1 MNLFIFNGTICRD
14 IELKYAQNSGLS
26 VISNSLAFNKKDA
39 NGNQS
44 VVFLDFVAFG
54 KTAELINQYYQ
65 KGDMLCG
72 QGEIAQDE
80 WQDKDTGKQRT
91 KHKIIIQK
99 LEFTK
104 SPKAWA
110 NSRSTEQS
118 AEALA
123 QNIAN
128 SGAVLGVSV
137 TNYAN
142 NGGNSSLGQTGAPQN
157 YNQAPQAPQQYGN
170 YDHMPDTVTNAV
182 AKHNAQAQAQ
192 AQNTAQDLDE
202 IPF

>member
-14 IELKYAQNSGLS
+14 IELKYTQNSGLS

-44 VVFLDFVAFG
+44 AVFLDFVAFG

-72 QGEIAQDE
+72 QGEISQDE
-80 WQDKDTGKQRT
+80 WQDKDTGAKRT

-110 NSRSTEQS
+110 SG
-118 AEALA
+118 
-123 QNIAN
+123 AN
-128 SGAVLGVSV
+128 SGANGV
-137 TNYAN
+137 N
-142 NGGNSSLGQTGAPQN
+142 NGANSNVS
-157 YNQAPQAPQQYGN
+157 YNQAPQSYNQAPQSYGN
-170 YDHMPDTVTNAV
+170 YDHIPDTVKKEVERNKT
-182 AKHNAQAQAQ
+182 KAQAK
-192 AQNTAQDLDE
+192 AQNLAQELDE

>member
-14 IELKYAQNSGLS
+14 IEMKYTQNSS
-26 VISNSLAFNKKDA
+26 MAVISNSLAFNKKDA

-44 VVFLDFVAFG
+44 TVFLDFVAFG
-54 KTAELINQYYQ
+54 KTAELINEYYQ

-72 QGEIAQDE
+72 VGEISADE
-80 WQDKDTGKQRT
+80 WQDKDTGAKRT

-110 NSRSTEQS
+110 GNSANNSWNS
-118 AEALA
+118 GAEAMA

-142 NGGNSSLGQTGAPQN
+142 GGGNSNLGYNQAPQNYGQTGAPQN
-157 YNQAPQAPQQYGN
+157 YNQAQNRSNSQPQN
-170 YDHMPDTVTNAV
+170 L
-182 AKHNAQAQAQ
+182 
-192 AQNTAQDLDE
+192 AQDLDE

>member
-14 IELKYAQNSGLS
+14 IEMKYTQNSGLA
-26 VISNSLAFNKKDA
+26 VIGGSLAFNKKDA

-44 VVFLDFVAFG
+44 TVFLDFVAFG

-80 WQDKDTGKQRT
+80 WQEQDTGKKRT

-110 NSRSTEQS
+110 SGANG
-118 AEALA
+118 A
-123 QNIAN
+123 NGVNNGAN
-128 SGAVLGVSV
+128 SNVSY
-137 TNYAN
+137 N
-142 NGGNSSLGQTGAPQN
+142 QAPQS
-157 YNQAPQAPQQYGN
+157 YNQAPQAPQAPQSYGN

-182 AKHNAQAQAQ
+182 ERHNAEWQ
-192 AQNTAQDLDE
+192 AQNTAQNTAQELDE

>member
-14 IELKYAQNSGLS
+14 IELKYTQNQGMS
-26 VISNSLAFNKKDA
+26 VISSLLAFNKKDA

-44 VVFLDFVAFG
+44 SVFLEFVAFG

-80 WQDKDTGKQRT
+80 WEDKHTGAKRS
-91 KHKIIIQK
+91 KHKIIISK

-110 NSRSTEQS
+110 
-118 AEALA
+118 
-123 QNIAN
+123 
-128 SGAVLGVSV
+128 SG
-137 TNYAN
+137 AN
-142 NGGNSSLGQTGAPQN
+142 NGTNSNVSYNQQPPKSYGNYDTMPAEVQQAVNRHNAS
-157 YNQAPQAPQQYGN
+157 YNQAPQG
-170 YDHMPDTVTNAV
+170 VISE
-182 AKHNAQAQAQ
+182 
-192 AQNTAQDLDE
+192 DE

>member
-1 MNLFIFNGTICRD
+1 MAI
-14 IELKYAQNSGLS
+14 
-26 VISNSLAFNKKDA
+26 ISNSLAFNKKDA

-44 VVFLDFVAFG
+44 TVFLDFVAFG

-72 QGEIAQDE
+72 QGEISMDE
-80 WQDKDTGKQRT
+80 WQDKDTGAKRT

-110 NSRSTEQS
+110 SGANG
-118 AEALA
+118 
-123 QNIAN
+123 AN
-128 SGAVLGVSV
+128 STHNG
-137 TNYAN
+137 AN
-142 NGGNSSLGQTGAPQN
+142 NGANVGANSNVSYNQAPQAPQN
-157 YNQAPQAPQQYGN
+157 YNQAPQAPQSYGN

-182 AKHNAQAQAQ
+182 ERHNAEWQ
-192 AQNTAQDLDE
+192 AQNTAQNTAQNLAQELDE

>member
-14 IELKYAQNSGLS
+14 IELKYTQNSS
-26 VISNSLAFNKKDA
+26 MAVISNSLAFNKKDA

-44 VVFLDFVAFG
+44 TVFLDFVAFG

-72 QGEIAQDE
+72 VGEISADE
-80 WQDKDTGKQRT
+80 WQDKDTGAKRT

-110 NSRSTEQS
+110 GNSHT
-118 AEALA
+118 AKNIDTMA

-142 NGGNSSLGQTGAPQN
+142 GGGNSNLGYNQAPQN
-157 YNQAPQAPQQYGN
+157 YNQAPQN
-170 YDHMPDTVTNAV
+170 YN
-182 AKHNAQAQAQ
+182 Q
-192 AQNTAQDLDE
+192 AQNRSNSQSQNLAQDLDE

>member
-14 IELKYAQNSGLS
+14 IEMKYTQNSNMA

-44 VVFLDFVAFG
+44 TVFLDFVAFG

-72 QGEIAQDE
+72 VGEISADE
-80 WQDKDTGKQRT
+80 WQDKDTGAKRT

-110 NSRSTEQS
+110 GNSHAAQNIDTM
-118 AEALA
+118 A

-142 NGGNSSLGQTGAPQN
+142 GGGNSSLGQTGAPQN
-157 YNQAPQAPQQYGN
+157 YNQAQNRSNSQPQN
-170 YDHMPDTVTNAV
+170 L
-182 AKHNAQAQAQ
+182 
-192 AQNTAQDLDE
+192 AQDLDE

>member
-14 IELKYAQNSGLS
+14 IELKYTQNSGLS

-44 VVFLDFVAFG
+44 TVFLDFVAFG

-72 QGEIAQDE
+72 QGEISQDE
-80 WQDKDTGKQRT
+80 WQDKDTGAKRT

-110 NSRSTEQS
+110 SG
-118 AEALA
+118 
-123 QNIAN
+123 AN
-128 SGAVLGVSV
+128 SGANGV
-137 TNYAN
+137 N
-142 NGGNSSLGQTGAPQN
+142 NGANSNVS
-157 YNQAPQAPQQYGN
+157 YNQAPQSYEQAQKYGN

-192 AQNTAQDLDE
+192 AQNTAQAQAQNTAQELDE

>member
-14 IELKYAQNSGLS
+14 IELKYTQNQGIS

-44 VVFLDFVAFG
+44 TVFLDFVAFG

-72 QGEIAQDE
+72 QGEISMDE
-80 WQDKDTGKQRT
+80 WQDKDTGAKRT

-110 NSRSTEQS
+110 S
-118 AEALA
+118 AG
-123 QNIAN
+123 AN
-128 SGAVLGVSV
+128 STHNGV
-137 TNYAN
+137 NGAN
-142 NGGNSSLGQTGAPQN
+142 NGANSNVS
-157 YNQAPQAPQQYGN
+157 YNQAPQSHNQAPQSYGN

-182 AKHNAQAQAQ
+182 ERHNAQAQAQ
-192 AQNTAQDLDE
+192 SQNLAQELDE

>member
-14 IELKYAQNSGLS
+14 IEMKYTQNSSLA
-26 VISNSLAFNKKDA
+26 VISTSLAFNKKDA

-44 VVFLDFVAFG
+44 SVFFDFFAFG
-54 KTAELINQYYQ
+54 KTAELINEYYQ
-65 KGDMLCG
+65 KGDMRCG
-72 QGEIAQDE
+72 VGEISQDE
-80 WQDKDTGKQRT
+80 WQDKDTGAKRT

-110 NSRSTEQS
+110 GNSANNSWNS
-118 AEALA
+118 GAEAMA

-142 NGGNSSLGQTGAPQN
+142 GGNSSLGYNQAPQNYGQTGAPQN
-157 YNQAPQAPQQYGN
+157 YNQAQNRSNSQPQN
-170 YDHMPDTVTNAV
+170 L
-182 AKHNAQAQAQ
+182 
-192 AQNTAQDLDE
+192 AQDLDE

>member
-1 MNLFIFNGTICRD
+1 MAI
-14 IELKYAQNSGLS
+14 
-26 VISNSLAFNKKDA
+26 ISNSLAFNKKDA

-44 VVFLDFVAFG
+44 TVFLDFVAFG

-72 QGEIAQDE
+72 QGEISQDE
-80 WQDKDTGKQRT
+80 WEDKNTGAKRT

-110 NSRSTEQS
+110 SGANG
-118 AEALA
+118 
-123 QNIAN
+123 AN
-128 SGAVLGVSV
+128 STHNG
-137 TNYAN
+137 AN
-142 NGGNSSLGQTGAPQN
+142 NGANVGANSNVS
-157 YNQAPQAPQQYGN
+157 YNQAPQAPQSYGN

-182 AKHNAQAQAQ
+182 ERHNAEWQ
-192 AQNTAQDLDE
+192 AQNTAQNTAQAQAQSQNLAQELDE

>member
-14 IELKYAQNSGLS
+14 IELKYTQNQGMAI
-26 VISNSLAFNKKDA
+26 ISNSLAFNKKDA

-44 VVFLDFVAFG
+44 TVFLDFVAFG

-72 QGEIAQDE
+72 QGEISQDE
-80 WQDKDTGKQRT
+80 WQDKDTGAKRT

-110 NSRSTEQS
+110 SGANG
-118 AEALA
+118 
-123 QNIAN
+123 AN
-128 SGAVLGVSV
+128 STHNGANG
-137 TNYAN
+137 AN
-142 NGGNSSLGQTGAPQN
+142 NGANSNVS
-157 YNQAPQAPQQYGN
+157 YNQAPQSYEQAPQSYGN

-182 AKHNAQAQAQ
+182 ERHNAEWQ
-192 AQNTAQDLDE
+192 AQNTAQNTAQNLAQELDE

>member
-14 IELKYAQNSGLS
+14 IEMKYTQNQGMS

-44 VVFLDFVAFG
+44 TVFLDFVAFG

-80 WQDKDTGKQRT
+80 WEDKNTGAKRT

-104 SPKAWA
+104 SPKAWVNNGA
-110 NSRSTEQS
+110 N
-118 AEALA
+118 
-123 QNIAN
+123 
-128 SGAVLGVSV
+128 G
-137 TNYAN
+137 AN
-142 NGGNSSLGQTGAPQN
+142 NGANSNVSYNQAPQAPQSYNQAPQAPQN
-157 YNQAPQAPQQYGN
+157 YNQAPQSYSN

-182 AKHNAQAQAQ
+182 ERHNAQAQAQ
-192 AQNTAQDLDE
+192 AQQQNLAQELDE

>member
-14 IELKYAQNSGLS
+14 IELKYTQNQGMS

-44 VVFLDFVAFG
+44 TVFLDFVAFG

-72 QGEIAQDE
+72 QGEISQDE
-80 WQDKDTGKQRT
+80 WEDKNTGAKRS

-110 NSRSTEQS
+110 
-118 AEALA
+118 
-123 QNIAN
+123 
-128 SGAVLGVSV
+128 SG
-137 TNYAN
+137 AN
-142 NGGNSSLGQTGAPQN
+142 NGANSNVS
-157 YNQAPQAPQQYGN
+157 YNQAPQSYNQAPQYGN

-182 AKHNAQAQAQ
+182 ERHNAEWQ
-192 AQNTAQDLDE
+192 AQNTAQNTAQNLAQELDE

>member
-14 IELKYAQNSGLS
+14 IEMKYTQNSS
-26 VISNSLAFNKKDA
+26 MAVISNSLAFNKKDA

-44 VVFLDFVAFG
+44 TVFLDFVAFG

-72 QGEIAQDE
+72 VGEISADE
-80 WQDKDTGKQRT
+80 WQDKDTGAKRT

-110 NSRSTEQS
+110 GNSHAAQNIDTM
-118 AEALA
+118 A

-142 NGGNSSLGQTGAPQN
+142 NGGNSSLGYGQTGAPQN
-157 YNQAPQAPQQYGN
+157 YNQA
-170 YDHMPDTVTNAV
+170 
-182 AKHNAQAQAQ
+182 
-192 AQNTAQDLDE
+192 QNRSNSQSQNLAQDLDE

>member
-14 IELKYAQNSGLS
+14 IEMKYTQNQGMA

-44 VVFLDFVAFG
+44 TVFLDFVAFG

-72 QGEIAQDE
+72 VGEISADE
-80 WQDKDTGKQRT
+80 WQDKDTGANRSRLVVVAEDA
-91 KHKIIIQK
+91 HFE
-99 LEFTK
+99 LGRAEN
-104 SPKAWA
+104 SA
-110 NSRSTEQS
+110 NSTH
-118 AEALA
+118 
-123 QNIAN
+123 N
-128 SGAVLGVSV
+128 G
-137 TNYAN
+137 AN
-142 NGGNSSLGQTGAPQN
+142 NGGNGGENSSLGYGQTGAPQSH
-157 YNQAPQAPQQYGN
+157 NQAPQAQQYGN

-182 AKHNAQAQAQ
+182 ERHNAQAQAQ
-192 AQNTAQDLDE
+192 NLAQDLDE

>member
-14 IELKYAQNSGLS
+14 IELKYTQNSGLS

-44 VVFLDFVAFG
+44 AVFLDFVAFG
-54 KTAELINQYYQ
+54 KTAELINKHYQ

-80 WQDKDTGKQRT
+80 RQNKDTGEKRI

-110 NSRSTEQS
+110 SG
-118 AEALA
+118 
-123 QNIAN
+123 AN
-128 SGAVLGVSV
+128 STHNGANGANGANSNVS
-137 TNYAN
+137 
-142 NGGNSSLGQTGAPQN
+142 
-157 YNQAPQAPQQYGN
+157 YNQAPQSYGN

-182 AKHNAQAQAQ
+182 ERHNAEWQ
-192 AQNTAQDLDE
+192 AQNTAQNTAQNLAQELDE

>member
-14 IELKYAQNSGLS
+14 IELKYTQNSGLS

-44 VVFLDFVAFG
+44 TVFLDFVAFG

-72 QGEIAQDE
+72 QGEISQDE
-80 WQDKDTGKQRT
+80 WQDKDTGAKRT

-110 NSRSTEQS
+110 SGANG
-118 AEALA
+118 
-123 QNIAN
+123 AN
-128 SGAVLGVSV
+128 STHNGANG
-137 TNYAN
+137 AN
-142 NGGNSSLGQTGAPQN
+142 NGANSNVSYNQAPQS
-157 YNQAPQAPQQYGN
+157 YEQAPQAPQSYGN

-182 AKHNAQAQAQ
+182 ERHNAEWQ
-192 AQNTAQDLDE
+192 AQNTAQELDE

>member
-14 IELKYAQNSGLS
+14 IELKYTQNQGMA

-44 VVFLDFVAFG
+44 AVFLDFVAFG

-72 QGEIAQDE
+72 QGEISQDE
-80 WQDKDTGKQRT
+80 WEDKNTGAKRT

-110 NSRSTEQS
+110 N
-118 AEALA
+118 
-123 QNIAN
+123 NGAN
-128 SGAVLGVSV
+128 GG
-137 TNYAN
+137 AN
-142 NGGNSSLGQTGAPQN
+142 NGANSNVS
-157 YNQAPQAPQQYGN
+157 YNQAPQAPQSYNEAPQAPQSYEQAQKYGN

-182 AKHNAQAQAQ
+182 ERHNAQAQAQ
-192 AQNTAQDLDE
+192 AQQQNLAQELDE

>member
-14 IELKYAQNSGLS
+14 IELKYTQNQGMS

-44 VVFLDFVAFG
+44 TVFLDFVAFG
-54 KTAELINQYYQ
+54 KTAELINKHYQ

-72 QGEIAQDE
+72 QGEIAMEERQN
-80 WQDKDTGKQRT
+80 QDTGAKRT

-110 NSRSTEQS
+110 S
-118 AEALA
+118 AG
-123 QNIAN
+123 AN
-128 SGAVLGVSV
+128 STHNGV
-137 TNYAN
+137 NGAN
-142 NGGNSSLGQTGAPQN
+142 NGANSNVS
-157 YNQAPQAPQQYGN
+157 YNQAPQSHNQAPQSYGN

-182 AKHNAQAQAQ
+182 ERHNAEWQ
-192 AQNTAQDLDE
+192 AQNTAQNTAQELDE

>member
-14 IELKYAQNSGLS
+14 IELKYTQNSSLA

-44 VVFLDFVAFG
+44 TVFLDFVAFG
-54 KTAELINQYYQ
+54 KTAELINEYYQ

-72 QGEIAQDE
+72 VGEISADE
-80 WQDKDTGKQRT
+80 WQDKDTGAKRT

-104 SPKAWA
+104 CPKAWA
-110 NSRSTEQS
+110 GNST
-118 AEALA
+118 
-123 QNIAN
+123 
-128 SGAVLGVSV
+128 G
-137 TNYAN
+137 
-142 NGGNSSLGQTGAPQN
+142 GGNSSLA
-157 YNQAPQAPQQYGN
+157 QAPQSYEQAPQSYGN

-182 AKHNAQAQAQ
+182 AKHNAQYNAQPQ
-192 AQNTAQDLDE
+192 QPQNLAQDLDE

>member
-14 IELKYAQNSGLS
+14 IELKYTQNQNMA
-26 VISNSLAFNKKDA
+26 VISNSLAFNKKDGS
-39 NGNQS
+39 GNQS
-44 VVFLDFVAFG
+44 SVFLDFVAFG
-54 KTAELINQYYQ
+54 KTAELINEYYQ

-72 QGEIAQDE
+72 VGEISADE
-80 WQDKDTGKQRT
+80 WQDKDTGAKRT

-110 NSRSTEQS
+110 GNSANNSWNS
-118 AEALA
+118 GAEAMA

-142 NGGNSSLGQTGAPQN
+142 GSGNSSPSYNQAPQNYGQTGAPQN
-157 YNQAPQAPQQYGN
+157 YNQAQNRSNSQPQN
-170 YDHMPDTVTNAV
+170 L
-182 AKHNAQAQAQ
+182 
-192 AQNTAQDLDE
+192 AQDLDE

>member
-14 IELKYAQNSGLS
+14 IELKYTQNQGMS

-44 VVFLDFVAFG
+44 AVFLDFVAFG

-72 QGEIAQDE
+72 QGEISQDE
-80 WQDKDTGKQRT
+80 WQDKDTGAKRT

-110 NSRSTEQS
+110 SGANG
-118 AEALA
+118 
-123 QNIAN
+123 AN
-128 SGAVLGVSV
+128 STHNGA
-137 TNYAN
+137 
-142 NGGNSSLGQTGAPQN
+142 NGGANSNVSYNQAPQAPQN
-157 YNQAPQAPQQYGN
+157 YNQAPQAPQSYEPAPQYGN

-192 AQNTAQDLDE
+192 SQNLAQELDE

>member
-14 IELKYAQNSGLS
+14 IELKYTQNQGMA

-44 VVFLDFVAFG
+44 TVFLDFVAFG

-72 QGEIAQDE
+72 VGEISADE
-80 WQDKDTGKQRT
+80 WQDKDTGAKRT

-110 NSRSTEQS
+110 GNSS
-118 AEALA
+118 
-123 QNIAN
+123 
-128 SGAVLGVSV
+128 
-137 TNYAN
+137 
-142 NGGNSSLGQTGAPQN
+142 GNSSLA
-157 YNQAPQAPQQYGN
+157 QAPQSYNGVPQSYGN

-182 AKHNAQAQAQ
+182 AKHNAQYNAQPQ
-192 AQNTAQDLDE
+192 QPQNLAQDLDE

>member
-14 IELKYAQNSGLS
+14 IEMKYTQNQGMS

-44 VVFLDFVAFG
+44 AVFLDFVAFG

-72 QGEIAQDE
+72 QGEISQDE
-80 WQDKDTGKQRT
+80 WQDKDTGAKRT

-110 NSRSTEQS
+110 SG
-118 AEALA
+118 
-123 QNIAN
+123 AN
-128 SGAVLGVSV
+128 SGANGV
-137 TNYAN
+137 N
-142 NGGNSSLGQTGAPQN
+142 NGANSNVS
-157 YNQAPQAPQQYGN
+157 YNQAPQSYNQAPQSYGN

-182 AKHNAQAQAQ
+182 ERHNAEWQAQNTAQNTAQAQAQ
-192 AQNTAQDLDE
+192 AQNLAQELDE

>member
-14 IELKYAQNSGLS
+14 IELKYTQNSS
-26 VISNSLAFNKKDA
+26 MAVISNSLAFNKKDA

-44 VVFLDFVAFG
+44 TVFLDFVAFG

-72 QGEIAQDE
+72 VGEISADE
-80 WQDKDTGKQRT
+80 WQDKDTGAKRT

-110 NSRSTEQS
+110 GNSHT
-118 AEALA
+118 AKNIDTMA

-142 NGGNSSLGQTGAPQN
+142 NGGNSSLGYGQTGAPQN
-157 YNQAPQAPQQYGN
+157 YNQAQNRSNSQPQN
-170 YDHMPDTVTNAV
+170 L
-182 AKHNAQAQAQ
+182 
-192 AQNTAQDLDE
+192 AQDLDE

>member
-14 IELKYAQNSGLS
+14 IELKYTQNSGLS

-44 VVFLDFVAFG
+44 AVFLDFVAFG

-72 QGEIAQDE
+72 QGEISQDE
-80 WQDKDTGKQRT
+80 WQDKDTGAKRT

-110 NSRSTEQS
+110 SG
-118 AEALA
+118 
-123 QNIAN
+123 AN
-128 SGAVLGVSV
+128 SGANGV
-137 TNYAN
+137 N
-142 NGGNSSLGQTGAPQN
+142 NGANSNVS
-157 YNQAPQAPQQYGN
+157 YNQAPQSYGN

-182 AKHNAQAQAQ
+182 ERHNAEWQAQNTAQAQAQ
-192 AQNTAQDLDE
+192 AQNTAQTQAQSQNLAQELDE

>member
-14 IELKYAQNSGLS
+14 IELKYTQNQNMA

-44 VVFLDFVAFG
+44 SVFLDFVAFG
-54 KTAELINQYYQ
+54 KTAELINEYYQ

-72 QGEIAQDE
+72 VGEISADE
-80 WQDKDTGKQRT
+80 WQDKDTGAKRT

-110 NSRSTEQS
+110 SG
-118 AEALA
+118 
-123 QNIAN
+123 AN
-128 SGAVLGVSV
+128 SGANSNVSY
-137 TNYAN
+137 N
-142 NGGNSSLGQTGAPQN
+142 QAPQN
-157 YNQAPQAPQQYGN
+157 YNQTPQAPQSYGN

-182 AKHNAQAQAQ
+182 AKHNAQYNAQPQ
-192 AQNTAQDLDE
+192 QPQNLAQDLDE

>member
-14 IELKYAQNSGLS
+14 IELKYTQNSGLS

-44 VVFLDFVAFG
+44 TVFLDFVAFG

-72 QGEIAQDE
+72 QGEISQDE
-80 WQDKDTGKQRT
+80 WQDKDTGAKRT

-110 NSRSTEQS
+110 SG
-118 AEALA
+118 
-123 QNIAN
+123 AN
-128 SGAVLGVSV
+128 SGANGV
-137 TNYAN
+137 N
-142 NGGNSSLGQTGAPQN
+142 NGANSNVS
-157 YNQAPQAPQQYGN
+157 YNQAPQSYEQAPQSYGN

-182 AKHNAQAQAQ
+182 ERHNAEWQAQNTAQAQAQ
-192 AQNTAQDLDE
+192 AQNTAQTQAQSQNLAQELDE

>member
-1 MNLFIFNGTICRD
+1 M
-14 IELKYAQNSGLS
+14 A

-44 VVFLDFVAFG
+44 SVFLDFVAFG

-72 QGEIAQDE
+72 TGEISQDE
-80 WQDKDTGKQRT
+80 WEDKNTGAKRT

-110 NSRSTEQS
+110 SG
-118 AEALA
+118 
-123 QNIAN
+123 AN
-128 SGAVLGVSV
+128 SGANSNVSY
-137 TNYAN
+137 N
-142 NGGNSSLGQTGAPQN
+142 QAPQN
-157 YNQAPQAPQQYGN
+157 YNQTPQAPQSYGN

-182 AKHNAQAQAQ
+182 ERHNAEWQ
-192 AQNTAQDLDE
+192 AQNTAQNTAQNLAQELDE

>member
-14 IELKYAQNSGLS
+14 IELKYTQNQGMA

-44 VVFLDFVAFG
+44 TVFLDFVAFG

-72 QGEIAQDE
+72 QGEISQDE
-80 WQDKDTGKQRT
+80 WQDKDTGAKRT

-110 NSRSTEQS
+110 SG
-118 AEALA
+118 
-123 QNIAN
+123 AN
-128 SGAVLGVSV
+128 SGANGV
-137 TNYAN
+137 N
-142 NGGNSSLGQTGAPQN
+142 NGANSNVS
-157 YNQAPQAPQQYGN
+157 YNQAPQSYGN

-182 AKHNAQAQAQ
+182 ERHNAEWQAQNTAQAQAQ
-192 AQNTAQDLDE
+192 AQNTAQTQAQSQNLAQELDE

>member
-14 IELKYAQNSGLS
+14 IELKYSQNQGMAI
-26 VISNSLAFNKKDA
+26 ISNSLAFNKKDA

-44 VVFLDFVAFG
+44 TVFLDFVAFG

-72 QGEIAQDE
+72 QGEISQDE
-80 WQDKDTGKQRT
+80 WQDKDTGAKRT

-110 NSRSTEQS
+110 SG
-118 AEALA
+118 
-123 QNIAN
+123 AN
-128 SGAVLGVSV
+128 STHNGANGV
-137 TNYAN
+137 N
-142 NGGNSSLGQTGAPQN
+142 NGANSNVS
-157 YNQAPQAPQQYGN
+157 YNQAPQSYEQAPQSYNQAPQSYEQAQSYGN

-182 AKHNAQAQAQ
+182 ERHNAEWQ
-192 AQNTAQDLDE
+192 AQNTAQNTAQNLAQELDE

>member
-14 IELKYAQNSGLS
+14 IELKYTQNQGMS

-44 VVFLDFVAFG
+44 SVFLDFVAFG
-54 KTAELINQYYQ
+54 KTDELINEYYQ

-72 QGEIAQDE
+72 VGEISADE
-80 WQDKDTGKQRT
+80 WQDKDTGAKRV

-110 NSRSTEQS
+110 GNSANNSWNS
-118 AEALA
+118 GAEAMA

-142 NGGNSSLGQTGAPQN
+142 GSGNSSLGYGQTGAPQN
-157 YNQAPQAPQQYGN
+157 YNQAQNRSNSQPQN
-170 YDHMPDTVTNAV
+170 L
-182 AKHNAQAQAQ
+182 
-192 AQNTAQDLDE
+192 AQDLDE

>member
-14 IELKYAQNSGLS
+14 IELKYTQNQNMA

-44 VVFLDFVAFG
+44 TVFLDFVAFG

-72 QGEIAQDE
+72 QGEISQDE
-80 WQDKDTGKQRT
+80 WQDKDTGAKRT

-110 NSRSTEQS
+110 SG
-118 AEALA
+118 
-123 QNIAN
+123 AN
-128 SGAVLGVSV
+128 SGANGV
-137 TNYAN
+137 N
-142 NGGNSSLGQTGAPQN
+142 NGANSNVS
-157 YNQAPQAPQQYGN
+157 YNQAPQSYNQAPQKYGN

-182 AKHNAQAQAQ
+182 ERHNAQAQNLAQ
-192 AQNTAQDLDE
+192 ELDE

>member
-14 IELKYAQNSGLS
+14 IELKYTQNQGIS

-44 VVFLDFVAFG
+44 TVFLDFVAFG

-72 QGEIAQDE
+72 TGEIAQDE
-80 WQDKDTGKQRT
+80 WQEQDTGKKRT

-104 SPKAWA
+104 SPKAWVNNGANGA
-110 NSRSTEQS
+110 NS
-118 AEALA
+118 
-123 QNIAN
+123 N
-128 SGAVLGVSV
+128 VS
-137 TNYAN
+137 
-142 NGGNSSLGQTGAPQN
+142 
-157 YNQAPQAPQQYGN
+157 YNQAPQSYGN

-182 AKHNAQAQAQ
+182 ERHNAEWQ
-192 AQNTAQDLDE
+192 AQNTAQNLAQELDE

>member
-14 IELKYAQNSGLS
+14 IELKYTQNSGLS

-44 VVFLDFVAFG
+44 AVCLDFVAFG

-72 QGEIAQDE
+72 QGEISQDE
-80 WQDKDTGKQRT
+80 WQDKDTGAKRT

-110 NSRSTEQS
+110 
-118 AEALA
+118 
-123 QNIAN
+123 
-128 SGAVLGVSV
+128 SGA
-137 TNYAN
+137 
-142 NGGNSSLGQTGAPQN
+142 NGGNSTHNGANGANNGANSNVSYNQTPQS
-157 YNQAPQAPQQYGN
+157 YEQAPQSYGN

-182 AKHNAQAQAQ
+182 ERHNAEWQ
-192 AQNTAQDLDE
+192 AQNTAQNTAQNLAQELDE

>member
-14 IELKYAQNSGLS
+14 IEMKYTKNKGVA

-44 VVFLDFVAFG
+44 AVFLDFVAFG

-72 QGEIAQDE
+72 TGEIDMDE
-80 WQDKDTGKQRT
+80 RQNKDTGEKRI

-99 LEFTK
+99 IEFTK

-110 NSRSTEQS
+110 SR
-118 AEALA
+118 
-123 QNIAN
+123 
-128 SGAVLGVSV
+128 
-137 TNYAN
+137 AN
-142 NGGNSSLGQTGAPQN
+142 NGGNGVNNGANSTVSYNQAPQSYNQAPQN
-157 YNQAPQAPQQYGN
+157 YNQAPQNYNQAPQSYEPAQKYGN

-182 AKHNAQAQAQ
+182 ERHNAQAQAQ
-192 AQNTAQDLDE
+192 QAQNLAQELDE

>member
-14 IELKYAQNSGLS
+14 IELKYTQNSGLL

-44 VVFLDFVAFG
+44 TVFLDFVAFG

-72 QGEIAQDE
+72 QGEISQDE
-80 WQDKDTGKQRT
+80 WQDKDTGAKRT

-110 NSRSTEQS
+110 SG
-118 AEALA
+118 
-123 QNIAN
+123 AN
-128 SGAVLGVSV
+128 SGANGV
-137 TNYAN
+137 N
-142 NGGNSSLGQTGAPQN
+142 NGANSNVS
-157 YNQAPQAPQQYGN
+157 YNQAPQSYEQAPQSYGN

-182 AKHNAQAQAQ
+182 ERHNAEWQ
-192 AQNTAQDLDE
+192 AQNTAQNTAQNLAQELDE